1 MNKSLFKLFR
11 FLRPVFHIFLILL
24 VFAITYKLRILAKF
38 LPFEIPIINIQ
49 ELQWFAGISAWIF
62 VLRGFIKRLY
72 DLHTIGENYSKK
84 LTKTRL
90 YRFITITFCSYF
102 GQGIVFM
109 RWVSRFVILIGA
121 ILSYLG
127 LFFFDQIWGFLE
139 FHFLKKTGK
148 KILLIYHEK
157 LKDKTNLTKLKENF
171 PFEIETIEQ
180 HEIEK
185 ITFEKYFF
193 VVAVG
198 NFHQNDL
205 QALFEKIRFHEMSFY
220 HLSEGYFLENIVYKP
235 VQLNNLIFMEYKSSH
250 LDGRSLLVKRI
261 FDLIGA
267 TLGIIL
273 LSPLFLIIAI
283 MIKRDSKGPVI
294 YKSKR
299 VGKNGKLFTFYKF
312 RSMYTD
318 MCVGYGWK
326 NADKMYENLINSQA
340 NNRKGILPK
349 IENDPRVTKIWAF
362 LRKTSLDELPQLF
375 QVLRGTMSLVGP
387 RPHLEDEV
395 AKYEPWMKRVLSIKP
410 WITGYAQ
417 IFGRDKLPFEDEAR
431 LDLYYIKKWSLALD
445 IYVIFATIGVVF
457 KGR

>member
-1 MNKSLFKLFR
+1 MHKSLFKIFR

-49 ELQWFAGISAWIF
+49 ELQRFAVISAGIF
-62 VLRGFIKRLY
+62 VFRGFIKKLY
-72 DLHTIGENYSKK
+72 DLHTIGESYSKR
-84 LTKTRL
+84 LTKTWL
-90 YRFITITFCSYF
+90 YWFITITFCSYF
-102 GQGIVFM
+102 WQGIVFM
-109 RWVSRFVILIGA
+109 RGVSRFVILIGA
-121 ILSYLG
+121 VLSYLV

-139 FHFLKKTGK
+139 FQFLKKTGK

-157 LKDKTNLTKLKENF
+157 LKDQTSLMKLKENF
-171 PFEIETIEQ
+171 PFEIESREQ
-180 HEIEK
+180 HDLDEVQ
-185 ITFEKYFF
+185 FSDYFF

-205 QALFEKIRFHEMSFY
+205 QALFEKIRFYEMSFY

-235 VQLNNLIFMEYKSSH
+235 AQLNNLIFMEYKSSH
-250 LDGRSLLVKRI
+250 LDGRSLVAKRI
-261 FDLIGA
+261 FDLVGA
-267 TLGIIL
+267 TLGLIL
-273 LSPLFLIIAI
+273 LSPLLLLISLL
-283 MIKRDSKGPVI
+283 IKLDSKGPVI

-299 VGKNGKLFTFYKF
+299 VGKNGELFTFYKF

-326 NADKMYENLINSQA
+326 NADKMYEKLINSQA

-349 IENDPRVTKIWAF
+349 IENDPRVTKVWAF

-387 RPHLEDEV
+387 RPHLENEV
-395 AKYEPWMKRVLSIKP
+395 AQYEPRMKRVLSIKP

-417 IFGRDKLPFEDEAR
+417 IFGRDKLPFEDEAK
-431 LDLYYIKKWSLALD
+431 LDLYYIRKWSLALD

>member
-171 PFEIETIEQ
+171 PFEIEAIEQ

-267 TLGIIL
+267 TLGITL

-326 NADKMYENLINSQA
+326 NADKMYEKLINSQS

-349 IENDPRVTKIWAF
+349 IENDPRVTKVWAF

-387 RPHLEDEV
+387 RPHLENEV
-395 AKYEPWMKRVLSIKP
+395 AQYEPRMKRVLSIKP

-417 IFGRDKLPFEDEAR
+417 IFGRDQLPFEDEAK
-431 LDLYYIKKWSLALD
+431 LDLYYIRKWSLALD